1 MRKLAL
7 LLLAALLLAGCSGG
21 KKAPE
26 PTFYLLRAEARVP
39 DGPQNPPV
47 RIGLN
52 RVSIADYLGQEG
64 IVVAISRDQVRPARQ
79 HRWAEPLD
87 SSIRLFLR
95 DAISSDLG
103 YPVSADIGRR
113 QSWQYRVDVRIDEWH
128 GSLAG
133 DVRIVASWLLIDVAT
148 DSELSRFRFE
158 QTGALATDGYDALVA
173 AQIRLLDALAAKIAD
188 SLRELKATAPAG

>member
-1 MRKLAL
+1 MRMLAL
-7 LLLAALLLAGCSGG
+7 LIMAPLLLAGCSGG

-39 DGPQNPPV
+39 DGLQKPPV
-47 RIGLN
+47 QVGIS
-52 RVSIADYLGQEG
+52 RVSVADYLGQDG
-64 IVVAISRDQVRPARQ
+64 IVVATGGGQVRAARQ
-79 HRWAEPLD
+79 HLWAEPLD

-95 DAISSDLG
+95 DAISADLG

-133 DVRIVASWLLIDVAT
+133 NVRMVASWLLIDVAT
-148 DSELSRFRFE
+148 DTELSRHRFE
-158 QTGALATDGYDALVA
+158 QSGSLTSDGYDALVR
-173 AQIRLLDALAAKIAD
+173 AQSNLLTQFADAIST
-188 SLRELKATAPAG
+188 SLQGLGTSP